1 MIVLPRQARDKHRE
15 STQTE
20 MRLSQVTSAA
30 DRWIGSEQ
38 TAFRER
44 AGKDQYSGWGL
55 GADLSL
61 SLSLCLFA
69 KQNKSAGMA
78 LDSVVL

>member
-1 MIVLPRQARDKHRE
+1 
-15 STQTE
+15 

-61 SLSLCLFA
+61 SLSLSLFA
-69 KQNKSAGMA
+69 KQHKSAGMA